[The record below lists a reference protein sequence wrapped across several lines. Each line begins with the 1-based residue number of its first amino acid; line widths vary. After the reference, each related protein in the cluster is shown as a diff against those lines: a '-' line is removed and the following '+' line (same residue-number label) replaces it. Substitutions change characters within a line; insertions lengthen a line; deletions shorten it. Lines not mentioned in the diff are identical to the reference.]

1 VADCDDPNL
10 LLARYD
16 RVVNQIGK
24 LRHYVFADASFLRNS
39 DAWELLTISR
49 ALAIADRTV
58 FAALGFCVLR

>member
-1 VADCDDPNL
+1 MRHCSGVERGSRGVTDCDDPNL

-39 DAWELLTISR
+39 DAWE
-49 ALAIADRTV
+49 AADNIQSPRN
-58 FAALGFCVLR
+58 